1 MSVFL
6 HESSF
11 RDNCGYIFVKDG
23 VVYRRINIIYKDA
36 YDKLMNSGLYQKL
49 VEENLLIKHEIV
61 EIQDFWDKNSYLTI
75 KPEQLNF
82 ISFPY
87 EWCFS
92 QLKDAA
98 LATLKIAKIALEY
111 GMVLRDASAFN
122 IQFVN
127 NKPVLIDSLSFGIN
141 YNKPWVAYGQFCRH
155 FLAPLLLAKYVDLR
169 LIKYFSNEIDGFP
182 LDLTSKLLP
191 YKTKFNFSTFIH
203 IHLHSKTI
211 TKYNDKKTIG
221 KKKDYNLSVN
231 SLNALYSSLFNKIFS
246 LKTSSKKNTEWAS
259 YYDDF
264 SYNNN
269 AFINKK
275 QKVQEFLIKSKQYSE
290 YLVDLGANDGEFS
303 RIGLNEGFFV
313 ISSDIDYGAC
323 EINYQKTK
331 INNEQNIIPLLTD
344 LSNPTPAIG
353 FNNTERNSF
362 INRISEKQ
370 PVILALALIHHLSIS
385 NNLPF
390 NKTASFFASLGKAL
404 IIEFVPKFDSQTQ
417 KLLVS
422 REDIFDYYSKENFEK
437 VYSQYFNIQEYY
449 DIPETDRTLYL
460 MIRKN

>member
-1 MSVFL
+1 L
-6 HESSF
+6 LK
-11 RDNCGYIFVKDG
+11 YL
-23 VVYRRINIIYKDA
+23 IN
-36 YDKLMNSGLYQKL
+36 
-49 VEENLLIKHEIV
+49 
-61 EIQDFWDKNSYLTI
+61 
-75 KPEQLNF
+75 
-82 ISFPY
+82 
-87 EWCFS
+87 
-92 QLKDAA
+92 
-98 LATLKIAKIALEY
+98 
-111 GMVLRDASAFN
+111 
-122 IQFVN
+122 
-127 NKPVLIDSLSFGIN
+127 
-141 YNKPWVAYGQFCRH
+141 
-155 FLAPLLLAKYVDLR
+155 
-169 LIKYFSNEIDGFP
+169 
-182 LDLTSKLLP
+182 
-191 YKTKFNFSTFIH
+191 
-203 IHLHSKTI
+203 LHSKTI
-211 TKYNDKKTIG
+211 TKYNNKNTIE
-221 KKKDYNLSVN
+221 KRKDYNLSVN